1 MRPPLLLRS
10 FKPPLLW
17 PILTPTRGAA
27 SSSSK
32 KKTSAP
38 TEPAIAPGSEHHH
51 DLPSFLAYASRV
63 NLEPNRSV
71 YVGTH
76 YEYTVAATLKRL
88 GFRLTRTGRASDF
101 GIDLLGTWHLPI
113 PKTTRTKRRIA
124 VASDNGAGGDD
135 DSSRSRD
142 GSQAPLRVLVQCKAS
157 NTILNPKNVRELE
170 GAFTG
175 APARWREEDFLGLLA
190 TTKKAT
196 KGVMEALGRS
206 RWPMG
211 FLKVEPDGRV
221 EQFLWNASAR
231 ARGLEG
237 LGVTLRY
244 MVDERN
250 EDGQVKSDIALT
262 WLGRPLPYVDL
273 TEEAEALPALQ
284 MKIADIVEEEASDTA
299 PEGVEEKPEKKK
311 RGKSRKG
318 ATDTASE
325 TSSKGAEEPPE
336 KKKRGG
342 RPKKKAAEPASDVAS
357 ETSSEALAEKS
368 EKKKR
373 SRTKK
378 EAPET
383 SPEVSSGDIEG
394 KSEKKKAGRPKKKK
408 DADDEV

>member
-1 MRPPLLLRS
+1 MRPPLLLLLRS
-10 FKPPLLW
+10 FKPPLLR

-27 SSSSK
+27 SSSK
-32 KKTSAP
+32 KKASAP
-38 TEPAIAPGSEHHH
+38 TEPAIAPGSENHH
-51 DLPSFLAYASRV
+51 DLPSFLVYASRV
-63 NLEPNRSV
+63 NLAPDRTV

-88 GFRLTRTGRASDF
+88 GFRLTRTGRVSDF
-101 GIDLLGTWHLPI
+101 GIDLLGTWTLPI
-113 PKTTRTKRRIA
+113 PKTTRTKRRTA
-124 VASDNGAGGDD
+124 VASDDGAGGDD
-135 DSSRSRD
+135 DGNSRSRD

-157 NTILNPKNVRELE
+157 NTILHPKNVRELE

-190 TTKKAT
+190 TTKKAS

-211 FLKVEPDGRV
+211 FLKVDPDGRV

-311 RGKSRKG
+311 RGKPRKG
-318 ATDTASE
+318 TSDTASE
-325 TSSKGAEEPPE
+325 TPSEE

-342 RPKKKAAEPASDVAS
+342 RPKKKASEPASDVAS
-357 ETSSEALAEKS
+357 ETSSEALVEKP
-368 EKKKR
+368 EKKRR

-383 SPEVSSGDIEG
+383 SPEVPSEDIER